1 MQKIFIALSAFTDK
15 GDDEELT
22 KIDLRPPAPIPNL
35 DLEQHKRAEPDVKE
49 TSGKLLTEDEVHN
62 RYLDELNNHV
72 VQATLEIGKRPDL
85 RTRYQLRR
93 VAQMSVRY
101 ENNTMPNENI

>member
-1 MQKIFIALSAFTDK
+1 
-15 GDDEELT
+15 
-22 KIDLRPPAPIPNL
+22 L

-49 TSGKLLTEDEVHN
+49 TSGKLLTEEEVHN